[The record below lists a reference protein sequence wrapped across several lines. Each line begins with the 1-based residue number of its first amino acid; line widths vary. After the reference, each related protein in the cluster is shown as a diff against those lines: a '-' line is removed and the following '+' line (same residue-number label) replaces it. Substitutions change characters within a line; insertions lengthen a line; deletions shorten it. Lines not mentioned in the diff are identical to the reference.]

1 MMRQISVDYFE
12 EEEHWKQRGA
22 LFTQQQLLLVAF
34 FLFVCVFGVEDSNG
48 FNWKEN
54 GTLFA

>member
-12 EEEHWKQRGA
+12 EEEHWKQRDA

-34 FLFVCVFGVEDSNG
+34 FGGLKTVTDLIGKKTVH
-48 FNWKEN
+48 
-54 GTLFA
+54 FA